1 MCSCW
6 SRAAAFKSFKPL
18 QKLNPATLRWNDSI
32 GSERETLGG
41 RCVFL
46 VMASSYLYIEMEA
59 AVAHW
64 IHMRLPSC
72 GPRFD
77 SEPQHPRFFNL
88 YLKFDEK
95 MTKKAKRGQDRP
107 IFKNVLL
114 KDNVYLCY
122 PWWLL
127 VWGRRPKILG
137 IITSFVVLVLL
148 LIVSPKPYFFHP
160 AGSTE

>member
-1 MCSCW
+1 MLLLIACCCFQVIQ
-6 SRAAAFKSFKPL
+6 APPKIEPCD
-18 QKLNPATLRWNDSI
+18 ATLERLNRVWKGNIRWKMCLSCDGIKLSLHWNGGSRSSLDPYAPTILRPQVRFRTTTSTFFQFILEIWWKND
-32 GSERETLGG
+32 
-41 RCVFL
+41 
-46 VMASSYLYIEMEA
+46 
-59 AVAHW
+59 
-64 IHMRLPSC
+64 
-72 GPRFD
+72 
-77 SEPQHPRFFNL
+77 
-88 YLKFDEK
+88 
-95 MTKKAKRGQDRP
+95 KKAKRGQDRP